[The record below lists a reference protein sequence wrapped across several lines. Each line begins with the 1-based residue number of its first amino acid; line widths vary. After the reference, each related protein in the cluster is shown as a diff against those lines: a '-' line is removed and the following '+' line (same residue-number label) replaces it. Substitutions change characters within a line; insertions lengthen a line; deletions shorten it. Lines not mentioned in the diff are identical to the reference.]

1 MKIQWA
7 PVKFIENDKEHVPDE
22 VVHKRCSGT
31 KKREAD
37 SPSDEARL
45 GTLYAIRSR
54 KRGSQ
59 AHLIGN
65 SPKESGPRVD
75 RVNLEM
81 TNRDADVD
89 ALFYLEIH

>member
-59 AHLIGN
+59 AHLTGTTYN
-65 SPKESGPRVD
+65 KDVSGLPERQWTES
-75 RVNLEM
+75 
-81 TNRDADVD
+81 
-89 ALFYLEIH
+89 I